1 MKENK
6 REIELSF
13 DFLRQAKKKTI
24 HTLMDFGKTHPF
36 LKYPMFAVTVV
47 IIFIYNMF
55 LHLFIQLHM
64 REKLARGLAFAMSV
78 ILVLTSIDITAF
90 AMSGLSEGEEAF
102 VITGFGELNEDI
114 LLQKLAV
121 GETEDKIQ
129 FPDTLNVTIVT
140 EENSDTEEPEE
151 TEETASPTPEIS
163 PTPSPEAEETPGAQ
177 ESATPGAEETPDAQE
192 GATPETEEIPGTE
205 ETPDSEENET
215 PGSEETPDTEENPGS
230 EDNNDPET
238 GETPEEIPNEPEPQ
252 QENEAEP
259 EAEPEENLVARVA
272 DFLFPAMTVYAAEE
286 TPLTEETET
295 EETPFIEETGDEET
309 EIGESEI
316 AVSWVLDTDRSSK
329 EVFSS
334 EQEGDAFVYVP
345 VLPDGYC
352 IAEDVS
358 VPEIWVVI
366 ENKEQSSSDA
376 FAQSMILDGI
386 EISVCAP
393 AGVFPAGAFLDVKMI
408 TNEAEV
414 SEIEQLVSEKK
425 DETTSPDV
433 TTVVEQSYSFDIT
446 IRDEN
451 GTEIEPDTSKGQV
464 SVTFKNVGVIE
475 TEQQEDKELSVF
487 YVSDDYQEA
496 EELSHDTDID
506 EDSASIMAEHFSIYT
521 VVITT
526 ETKDVILPYYQ
537 GTSKAASYFTVYNE
551 EQLIRYRDLLNDYI
565 AGTVTNDNKIA
576 TILVNADDANPI
588 DGITGLGQA
597 TNMTVADLN
606 FSVKIMDDITVS
618 SEWTPINKIP
628 SGVTFNGGGHTI
640 TFERLADGV
649 TFSTGSPTV
658 LVTTN
663 EGSVINVTLRYG
675 NLSFTAEGEEEEDSY
690 ATVTVRV
697 DGQKAEIGEAITGAE
712 ALAAS
717 CDGINYITLKRSDDL
732 SVYRTELE
740 NLEEGKEY
748 HVYYVYED
756 ENETISAAT
765 ITKENPKAELNYV
778 SVSYELEGAN
788 TYKLMEDGTLSE
800 NIMAAIRVDVKE
812 DGTVEAQEDYE
823 SVVKAI
829 DGYEIPTRERNVT
842 ITVDGTAL
850 VLETDY
856 TYTYNAETKLG
867 TIFIHREKIT
877 GPVFVKVKADSLE
890 DNPPNKVILKT
901 RGGSIQDPFWEKTA
915 TSTYVQDAYETIDLP
930 GSVSTYKGSDAIR
943 FAGWYDNINCTGT
956 PVTKHTY
963 TEGGSTKTYYAK
975 WVLAKTS
982 SHNDNV
988 YYEYKTGRLEVQGYP
1003 YNGGEGMVTYNTGG
1017 FLHSFVLGD
1026 LSFSQVNGNSGG
1038 TSKDM
1043 VSTVGADTFVRIPG
1057 SDIWVAMVCTLE
1069 GSLVDITY
1077 IFENRGSSTF
1087 STGLYFGTS
1096 ADVDIAK
1103 DDGATIEEKTTSG
1116 GVSYMTMTSRP
1127 GTTYP
1132 DRQFRLYTRGNDFG
1146 IDSFYSY
1153 WYGDFGSQSN
1163 KVFTNNNRETGVIDS
1178 ALAFSWYVN
1187 NIPAGE
1193 YVTKTT
1199 KMGLSA
1205 VSVMRNITAKLEAGD
1220 GKFADGNNSKSVT
1233 SNQNSITVNEDG
1245 TLVVKNSSGNNII
1258 QPPTRS
1264 GWKFDHW
1271 SIGSENS
1278 TSCAGKEFT
1287 ESVTLYANWVPKP
1300 DKSVTN
1306 NSSVQKVNGS
1316 SNLLVPEALANIVI
1330 KNTTPGATTDEIKQG
1345 KTAAEAAGYASG
1357 FTGTLVLEGEDDRY
1371 LLPDNIEV
1379 TITDDRGVVTKLT
1392 KGTGYTYQVY
1402 DNRRKADL
1410 EIKKRYIN
1418 GDVTITAVGYELP
1431 PVTATSVEITVPN
1444 PSIKYG
1450 ERAVFTASAETS
1462 KNHVASYQWYVAPYY
1477 EIELDNQISW
1487 TYQNQDGIALTNGIH
1502 EGDEVCRA
1510 LNASGNP
1517 VTITGANK
1525 ATLRITGLDVNTFS
1539 DDTPGESMDGLRYG
1553 GYHVYCKVTSTR
1565 NITGQ
1570 EIVAVSDT
1578 AELQV
1583 DNGKYEKPSGLEGS
1597 ATTYKGG
1604 SDGSISIAAQS
1615 NRPDLFYKKSTDST
1629 WKQVTAEQ
1637 LAAGEISGLSAGTY
1651 QFMYQAD
1658 SNHEASDVTDVTV
1671 EDGRSIIV
1679 TYRAPGCDD
1688 TSLRTQYKHVAYGST
1703 VTAATPSLVT
1713 EDGAI
1718 REPAR
1723 KGYTFSGWDPVTIT
1737 NITEDTTVTA
1747 VYTYGVYQVT
1757 LNNQGATKAGTEAVY
1772 EKYSAGFYRESTCV
1786 TPVNG
1791 TTGITL
1797 PEKDGYQFLGY
1808 FTQAEGGI
1816 KMINADGC
1824 LSQNMSTTMYLG
1836 PATLYAHW
1844 EEKPVSFNVLPDVND
1859 PESDTPG
1866 GEDPGTD
1873 TPGVEPNPGIEITIE
1888 PTDPDTPGTGEED
1901 PEYHASAFYNVTVT
1915 NNTGKDANVIYIY
1928 SDGELK
1934 RTLSNV
1940 VFDENNEYTFQL
1952 IPSEVGGGTIT
1963 FAVGYVNPE
1972 TEEGEEKTKEQIKE
1986 EAEEQAQSL
1995 NYAITYKEVNGSS
2008 TGTAFSGYFLNTAPS
2023 KGVKGVATTLPKAT
2037 RTGYT
2042 FGGWYT
2048 APRGTGRAITEIPAS
2063 NTSDEVTV
2071 YAKWI
2076 ANKYTINLEL
2086 NGGSFA
2092 QDYTPAEQ
2100 YQHGGDDILLPDE
2113 TQIAKENHVFLGWFE
2128 NADLTGDA
2136 VTKVD
2141 ASQVGT
2147 VTYYAGWELLSS
2159 HIITLTEDGLDGQQY
2174 ILKGAEGYGYI
2185 KDDKIHVYH
2194 GQPYQFTVEVKP
2206 AYKLKAVKANG
2217 KLVTETDGI
2226 YIIPAVT
2233 EAMTITAVT
2242 EQLVSTDE
2250 AEAENAEAK
2259 IHLPDGTDGFFE
2271 TLAEAIDYAAQYGS
2285 NSKIE
2290 LLKDLSDTEIDA
2302 IAGNSYSID
2311 LNGHTV
2317 TGTML
2322 IEDEATVTLQGESS
2336 ACNLSVEN
2344 RGKFTINEGITINEL
2359 LNLSL
2364 VNNRGTVISMTQQE
2378 SESGEMSRFENH
2390 GTVESAVL
2398 ESGCFVENVLEN
2410 APEGL
2415 TGYTT
2420 IMNGNEYYVAFV
2432 DAVDIA
2438 NASPEDATI
2447 LILSTVDNRNS
2458 TIEIANQNGK
2468 AITVDLNSYN
2478 ISGGELRTGGATSF
2492 INGKGSATCIS
2503 EITASIDNTG
2513 DLTIGDYVKVGG
2525 ALVNEEGG
2533 KTKVEEKA
2541 AVSGPVTNKGD
2552 FVNDGDITGIYT
2564 NESGHTKNSET
2575 GTMNNV
2581 IQKGGDFDND
2591 GEIKTKL
2598 ELEGGSY
2605 TPSEG
2610 ATPGVPEGAVA
2621 KSNTNPVTYYGT
2633 FKDAVEDA
2641 NDPET
2646 SGAEGQEQPFTIT
2659 LIKDVSNDDL
2669 GEAPIILDPDVPV
2682 NINLNNHK
2690 LGDEGSGKQIQ
2701 IGNPDGGESAGQTV
2715 TIQNQPENGDSAD
2728 PEKGNVNTPVKVED
2742 GGSLDVDK
2750 GVSLEDVD
2758 NDGRLKVEKDGTVE
2772 KLSNQGDTE
2781 NNGKLGDTT
2790 QNGGN
2795 LKNGETGK
2803 IDKLTQKGGNT
2814 DNQGTITD
2822 ANIEKGGYTG
2832 DKPEKLNGET
2842 PSTETDGKVAKITP
2856 PGGGDPIYFV
2866 SLDDALE
2873 YAAGMDSGP
2882 VTVELLKDVT
2892 DESIDF
2898 TTTKTPVILDLKG
2911 HNIEQFSSIT
2921 TGEGTDLTITD
2932 SSDGEKGKVEVP
2944 VTNNGR
2950 LTNESEITGPVTNKG
2965 DFDNKGKVTG
2975 DVTQQ
2980 DGTYTNEEGAT
2991 TNKITQTGGD
3001 TENNGIINNV
3011 DLQRGSYEGEE
3022 PTNGIE
3028 GEAKIGDKLYG
3039 DLESA
3044 IEDAN
3049 EADDDV
3055 TIELTKDVEL
3065 PATPPLVIDNENGH
3079 NINIDLKGNDITGG
3093 ELQIGSGNSESG
3105 GSPSDT
3111 VTFTDS
3117 STPGEGG
3124 EKGTIGSDI
3133 KVKTDGDL
3141 TLGKDV
3147 TTTGDVDNAGKTTN
3161 NGTMKK
3167 PGTVT
3172 NTGNMENNG
3181 DIETKVE
3188 QKEGTFTNG
3197 EEGKVKEVNQTG
3209 GTLDN
3214 KNPDGIEKAIV
3225 SDGEFK
3231 GEPATDMDYAGARV
3245 AVITQ
3250 NPDGTTKTTYYSS
3263 IREAL
3268 DETDGNATLQLLDDV
3283 KDESSEE
3290 ILIDKPGITL
3300 DLNGHEIGTPSKL
3313 TVSENA
3319 TDTKITDSSEG
3330 GNGKVTA
3337 PVDNKGD
3344 LTIDNDVKAAE
3355 VTNSGTL
3362 NNKGEITTLTNKGN
3376 ATNSGTIGTLKQES
3390 GNMQNDG
3397 TIQSV
3402 EFTGGGYEG
3411 EDPETTI
3418 DNPVAK
3424 IGDKLYAD
3432 LESAIEDANKSSED
3446 VTIEVLQDT
3455 ALPETSIGN
3464 ENGKKI
3470 TLDLDGNTVD
3480 GGPLTV
3486 KAPGVT
3492 EITDSS
3498 EQGDGSL
3505 ESNVQVDPGA
3515 KLVIDGPAN
3524 VGGDIK
3530 NQGTTENKGYVAGD
3544 VENAGDMSNEGVI
3557 SGEVDN
3563 TGDLDNSGNIDNNVT
3578 NRGNGKLDN
3587 DGNINGQLENK
3598 DNATTDNSGS
3608 INQVKQSGGK
3618 LNNDQGGTINEYLQ
3632 TGGDLHNGSDGK
3644 IGDLKQTG
3652 GQSDND
3658 GQIDHAQV
3666 SDINHY
3672 RGNLPKD
3679 GLDGVEA
3686 SVTYVDESG
3695 NKKTEYFPSLKDAL
3709 EKAGEKSKPVTV
3721 TVASSPA
3728 VIDEPVSV
3736 PDGVTL
3742 KVPDGKNIVI
3752 KDGGSLDNQG
3762 DVHIEEGGS
3771 LSIEEGGSLD
3781 NHGNLNNDGTV
3792 DNDGDL
3798 TNGTGGTL
3806 ANNGNIDN
3814 NGNISNDEGGNVKN
3828 TGDISNSDSGSLE
3841 NNGTIDNKNGSLNGD
3856 PGAGGNTVNNGK
3868 IVGGDVSG
3876 PLNNSETGTILESD
3890 RLSGEIT
3897 NEGKIEIYQNADTS
3911 DAEIENLPGS
3921 SYVEKAR
3928 PVSDSG
3934 NKDHDDEDDDDEGAG
3949 GGGGTDNSESEESSI
3964 PPLPVNNKPDAEKT
3978 EEKLPEEE
3986 DKTEKNRT
3994 GTGET
3999 KTDAEKS
4006 AEDMEQTPIELPE
4019 DEEQQKELMAE
4030 ALKQGTIVVT
4040 GTDSFG
4046 SEIPDNKLPGDV
4058 NSGFG
4063 ETGVMNAVIDEEELP
4078 ELINA
4083 VLTAEEKKAVLNGEN
4098 IVLRVAV
4105 AELKEEAVSEES
4117 QKAVA
4122 KLMPEDKR
4130 IVSFIKMS
4138 LFKKIGDRKEVV
4150 VKTGEPVKISFEIP
4164 EEYRSADNQPV
4175 NYEIIRVY
4183 TDENGETCTEYVDF
4197 TMEGNVI
4204 SMYVDD
4210 NSEYALIVDSDTV
4223 LMGDSYSQNENK
4235 MLTQTLE
4242 KESEEKQGSNW
4253 YFILLILPILAAV
4266 YILGKRKKNEK

>member
-1 MKENK
+1 MNNTKEKFDLVYASTQSLRDAK
-6 REIELSF
+6 RE
-13 DFLRQAKKKTI
+13 TI
-24 HTLMDFGKTHPF
+24 HFMGRVGRRFKKLRYPIF
-36 LKYPMFAVTVV
+36 LFTVLFV
-47 IIFIYNMF
+47 FIYNVF
-55 LHLFIQLHM
+55 LYAFIALRVKDKM
-64 REKLARGLAFAMSV
+64 ARALALAMTA

-90 AMSGLSEGEEAF
+90 AMSSKLELKETS
-102 VITGFGELNEDI
+102 VIVGFKELEEDI
-114 LLQKLAV
+114 RIQKLTV
-121 GETEDKIQ
+121 GDTEDGIRFPNTLTATIMIEQHNDEMEQIENPVPEFSTIPGTETEEVSDVQESITSEQ
-129 FPDTLNVTIVT
+129 DETFGAEDTLNEEESVTP
-140 EENSDTEEPEE
+140 EPEE
-151 TEETASPTPEIS
+151 TRDT
-163 PTPSPEAEETPGAQ
+163 
-177 ESATPGAEETPDAQE
+177 D
-192 GATPETEEIPGTE
+192 ETENLEPE
-205 ETPDSEENET
+205 EQGGD
-215 PGSEETPDTEENPGS
+215 
-230 EDNNDPET
+230 
-238 GETPEEIPNEPEPQ
+238 TPEEIPNETENQ
-252 QENEAEP
+252 QENEGEPEP
-259 EAEPEENLVARVA
+259 EAEPEVETETDSEPEPEENLVSCVT

-286 TPLTEETET
+286 TPL
-295 EETPFIEETGDEET
+295 IEET

-366 ENKEQSSSDA
+366 ENKELSSSDA

-386 EISVCAP
+386 EISVYAP

-446 IRDEN
+446 IRNES

-496 EELSHDTDID
+496 EELSHDTYID

-526 ETKDVILPYYQ
+526 ETNVILPYYQ

-551 EQLIRYRDLLNDYI
+551 EQLIRYRDLLNDYVD
-565 AGTVTNDNKIA
+565 GKVTDANKIA
-576 TILVNADDANPI
+576 TILVNADDANPM

-640 TFERLADGV
+640 IFESLADGV
-649 TFSTGSPTV
+649 TFSTERPTV
-658 LVTTN
+658 LVTAN
-663 EGSVINVTLRYG
+663 EGSVINVTLCYE
-675 NLSFTAEGEEEEDSY
+675 NLSFTAEIEEEEDSY

-732 SVYRTELE
+732 SVYRTELV

-748 HVYYVYED
+748 NVYYVYED

-812 DGTVEAQEDYE
+812 NGTVEAQEDYE

-850 VLETDY
+850 VLGTDY

-901 RGGSIQDPFWEKTA
+901 RGGSISDPLWEKTDDGD
-915 TSTYVQDAYETIDLP
+915 YVQEIFETDDDIELPKTVKAYKE
-930 GSVSTYKGSDAIR
+930 SDAIR
-943 FAGWYDNINCTGT
+943 FDGWYTDSDCIISK
-956 PVTKHTY
+956 VDKHTY
-963 TEGGSTKTYYAK
+963 KSESTEPIVYYAK
-975 WVLAKTS
+975 WVLNKTS
-982 SHNDNV
+982 SLNNSV
-988 YYEYKTGRLEVQGYP
+988 YYQYKNGNLEVQGYP
-1003 YNGGEGMVTYNTGG
+1003 PCTNSYTDPSMITYNLNG
-1017 FLHSFVLGD
+1017 FSHLYWLGE
-1026 LSFSQVNGNSGG
+1026 LKPEHINGTKSGEPIN
-1038 TSKDM
+1038 M
-1043 VSTVGADTFVRIPG
+1043 VKSENTDIFMQIG
-1057 SDIWVAMVCTLE
+1057 SSEIYVALICTLE
-1069 GSLVDITY
+1069 NNLLDITY
-1077 IFENRGSSTF
+1077 MFENRGEEDFNSK
-1087 STGLYFGTS
+1087 LYFGVG
-1096 ADVDIAK
+1096 ADVKIAG
-1103 DDGATIEEKTTSG
+1103 DDSAKIEIDNTDG
-1116 GVSYMTMTSRP
+1116 GSSFIKMTNNST
-1127 GTTYP
+1127 GK
-1132 DRQFRLYTRGNDFG
+1132 QFRLYSKGADYG
-1146 IDSFYSY
+1146 IDEFYSFWFGNY
-1153 WYGDFGSQSN
+1153 SSRNNYMFAPNKEDLNYKGDSGLS
-1163 KVFTNNNRETGVIDS
+1163 
-1178 ALAFSWYVN
+1178 FSWCIN
-1187 NIPAGE
+1187 NIPAGG
-1193 YVTKTT
+1193 YTTKTT
-1199 KMGLSA
+1199 KMGL
-1205 VSVMRNITAKLEAGD
+1205 AKLSVADDISVTLNASPGQFPDD
-1220 GKFADGNNSKSVT
+1220 GRTVIPISSDMQSIKVNADGTINAANR
-1233 SNQNSITVNEDG
+1233 
-1245 TLVVKNSSGNNII
+1245 SGNTVTK
-1258 QPPTRS
+1258 PPIRT
-1264 GWKFDHW
+1264 GYIFDYW
-1271 SIGSENS
+1271 SIGKVG
-1278 TSCAGKEFT
+1278 GKNCTNKTLT

-1345 KTAAEAAGYASG
+1345 KTAVEAAGYASG

-1418 GDVTITAVGYELP
+1418 GNVTITAVGYELP

-1487 TYQNQDGIALTNGIH
+1487 TYQNQDGIALTNGVH
-1502 EGDEVCRA
+1502 EGDEVCLA

-1615 NRPDLFYKKSTDST
+1615 NRPALLYKKSTDSDSM
-1629 WKQVTAEQ
+1629 WKQATAEQ

-1703 VTAATPSLVT
+1703 VTAVTPSLVT

-1723 KGYTFSGWDPVTIT
+1723 KGYTFSGWEPATIT

-1747 VYTYGVYQVT
+1747 VYTYGIYQVT

-1901 PEYHASAFYNVTVT
+1901 PEYHASTSYNVTVT

-1972 TEEGEEKTKEQIKE
+1972 TEEGEEKTEEQIKE

-2008 TGTAFSGYFLNTAPS
+2008 TGTAFSGSFLNTAPS

-2302 IAGNSYSID
+2302 VAGNSYSID

-2322 IEDEATVTLQGESS
+2322 IEDGATVTLQGESS

-2420 IMNGNEYYVAFV
+2420 IMNGNEYYVAFA

-2438 NASPEDATI
+2438 NASGSDATI
-2447 LILSTVDNRNS
+2447 LMLSTVDNRNS

-2478 ISGGELRTGGATSF
+2478 ISGGELQTGGATSF

-2873 YAAGMDSGP
+2873 YAAGMDNGP

-2911 HNIEQFSSIT
+2911 HSIKPSSAIT

-2932 SSDGEKGKVEVP
+2932 SLDGKKGKVEVP

-2950 LTNESEITGPVTNKG
+2950 LANESEITGSVTNNG

-2975 DVTQQ
+2975 DVAQKG
-2980 DGTYTNEEGAT
+2980 GTYTNEDGAT
-2991 TNKITQTGGD
+2991 TKKIIQTGGETINKD
-3001 TENNGIINNV
+3001 TPDDGNGGIEAV
-3011 DLQRGSYEGEE
+3011 DLQRGSYEGAQ
-3022 PTNGIE
+3022 PTNGGQIDS
-3028 GEAKIGDKLYG
+3028 EAKIGDKLYG

-3049 EADDDV
+3049 EADNDV
-3055 TIELTKDVEL
+3055 TIELTKKVEL
-3065 PATPPLVIDNENGH
+3065 PDTPPLVIDNENGH

-3093 ELQIGSGNSESG
+3093 ELQIGSGDSGSG
-3105 GSPSDT
+3105 GSPSGK

-3117 STPGEGG
+3117 STLG

-3147 TTTGDVDNAGKTTN
+3147 TTFGNVDNAGKISN
-3161 NGTMKK
+3161 NGIMKA

-3172 NTGNMENNG
+3172 NTGDMENNG

-3197 EEGKVKEVNQTG
+3197 KDGKVKEVEQTG

-3214 KNPDGIEKAIV
+3214 KNPNGIENATV

-3231 GEPATDMDYAGARV
+3231 GDPATNMNYEGAKV

-3263 IREAL
+3263 IEEAINN
-3268 DETDGNATLQLLDDV
+3268 TDRNVILQLIDDV
-3283 KDESSEE
+3283 KDESSED
-3290 ILIDKPGITL
+3290 ILINKPGITL

-3313 TVSENA
+3313 TVGENA
-3319 TDTKITDSSEG
+3319 TDTKIADSSEG

-3337 PVDNKGD
+3337 PVDNKGN
-3344 LTIDNDVKAAE
+3344 LTIDEGVKAE
-3355 VTNSGTL
+3355 SVSNSGTL

-3402 EFTGGGYEG
+3402 EFAGGGYEG
-3411 EDPETTI
+3411 ENPETPI

-3446 VTIEVLQDT
+3446 ATIKVLQNT
-3455 ALPETSIGN
+3455 TLPKTSIGN
-3464 ENGKKI
+3464 ENGNKI
-3470 TLDLDGNTVD
+3470 TLDLNGKTVA

-3498 EQGDGSL
+3498 ELGDGSL
-3505 ESNVQVDPGA
+3505 KPSVQVDAGA

-3524 VGGDIK
+3524 VCGDIE
-3530 NQGTTENKGYVAGD
+3530 NQGTTENHGHAAGDVTNKSGGSFVNDGDITGDVNNEKDANFTNRGENSYVGGD
-3544 VENAGDMSNEGVI
+3544 VENAGHMSNEGVI
-3557 SGEVDN
+3557 GGEVDN
-3563 TGDLDNSGNIDNNVT
+3563 TGNLDNNGNIDNNVT

-3587 DGNINGQLENK
+3587 DGKVNGQLENK
-3598 DNATTDNSGS
+3598 ENATTDNSGY
-3608 INQVKQSGGK
+3608 INQVKQTGGEVTNSGEVPDY
-3618 LNNDQGGTINEYLQ
+3618 LQNGGDLTNSAGGIINQLTQ
-3632 TGGDLHNGSDGK
+3632 TGGHTENAG
-3644 IGDLKQTG
+3644 T
-3652 GQSDND
+3652 
-3658 GQIDHAQV
+3658 IDTV
-3666 SDINHY
+3666 ETSDIKNFN
-3672 RGNLPKD
+3672 GNKPSEGLP
-3679 GLDGVEA
+3679 GVKA
-3686 SVTYVDESG
+3686 SVTYIDENG
-3695 NKKTEYFPSLKDAL
+3695 KEKTEYFTTFEKAM
-3709 EKAGEKSKPVTV
+3709 EKAGEGNPDGTTPTKITLVT
-3721 TVASSPA
+3721 SPF
-3728 VIDEPVSV
+3728 VVDEELTI

-3742 KVPDGKNIVI
+3742 EVPEGNTLQITENGKLINRGTIQVDTGANLEI
-3752 KDGGSLDNQG
+3752 EQGGSLTNQSTM
-3762 DVHIEEGGS
+3762 V
-3771 LSIEEGGSLD
+3771 
-3781 NHGNLNNDGTV
+3781 N
-3792 DNDGDL
+3792 
-3798 TNGTGGTL
+3798 NGTLENAGELKNESQGTI
-3806 ANNGNIDN
+3806 NNA
-3814 NGNISNDEGGNVKN
+3814 
-3828 TGDISNSDSGSLE
+3828 GDISNTETGE
-3841 NNGTIDNKNGSLNGD
+3841 FTNEGKIDNKNGSLNGSND
-3856 PGAGGNTVNNGK
+3856 SAGNIINNGS
-3868 IVGGDVSG
+3868 ITGGTVSG
-3876 PLNNSETGTILESD
+3876 PLENGTTGVISGSD
-3890 RLSGEIT
+3890 KLLGQIK
-3897 NEGKIEIYQNADTS
+3897 NEGKIEVSSGQVSAGAD
-3911 DAEIENLPGS
+3911 IENLPGS
-3921 SYVEKAR
+3921 SFVNIEETKNQNNKPGDSQADGDS
-3928 PVSDSG
+3928 SD
-3934 NKDHDDEDDDDEGAG
+3934 
-3949 GGGGTDNSESEESSI
+3949 EESSD
-3964 PPLPVNNKPDAEKT
+3964 NDTT
-3978 EEKLPEEE
+3978 EETVAVIKKPLVLPLQISEIEESSGQSAETNTFNRLNRPERDNTESEAPAGTTENVQNATSEENAAEQKAEAETE
-3986 DKTEKNRT
+3986 DKPIMIHNLDEAEGIVIVKNQVVLFGK
-3994 GTGET
+3994 GTVEFEVES
-3999 KTDAEKS
+3999 TDCNVKA
-4006 AEDMEQTPIELPE
+4006 D
-4019 DEEQQKELMAE
+4019 
-4030 ALKQGTIVVT
+4030 LKMLLQSCFT
-4040 GTDSFG
+4040 
-4046 SEIPDNKLPGDV
+4046 
-4058 NSGFG
+4058 
-4063 ETGVMNAVIDEEELP
+4063 EEEL
-4078 ELINA
+4078 ERIEKGENA
-4083 VLTAEEKKAVLNGEN
+4083 VSRVSVVKVAETVSPQDKKVVEEQLHILEKTIKGLQFGQYIEIYVECKIGDSEWRQVHELSGDMTLEITVPDELLKNERTYYVLRNHEGACDLLEDLDDEPTTVTIATNKFSTYALLYVDNDTAEESMMGWVWFLVGGSVL
-4098 IVLRVAV
+4098 L
-4105 AELKEEAVSEES
+4105 
-4117 QKAVA
+4117 
-4122 KLMPEDKR
+4122 
-4130 IVSFIKMS
+4130 
-4138 LFKKIGDRKEVV
+4138 LF
-4150 VKTGEPVKISFEIP
+4150 
-4164 EEYRSADNQPV
+4164 
-4175 NYEIIRVY
+4175 
-4183 TDENGETCTEYVDF
+4183 
-4197 TMEGNVI
+4197 
-4204 SMYVDD
+4204 
-4210 NSEYALIVDSDTV
+4210 LIF
-4223 LMGDSYSQNENK
+4223 LF
-4235 MLTQTLE
+4235 L
-4242 KESEEKQGSNW
+4242 
-4253 YFILLILPILAAV
+4253 
-4266 YILGKRKKNEK
+4266 KRKKEEEERA